1 MAGGKETPRQ
11 KMVGLMYLVLL
22 ALLALQVGAEIMVK
36 FQQLNDS
43 MQFLVIESQ
52 DKSKAILSNI
62 GDKVKERGN
71 KQKEVDALAQAN
83 ELHDKTTALID
94 KIQSYKEELIELTGG
109 YKIDEATGDTLG
121 YMGMKDADNT
131 SMLMVGVGDAHK
143 QYPGAKQK
151 TADGKGYAWSL
162 QTELNDFMKV
172 LNKAYVDVS
181 AATGGDVTDVEH
193 FGAKLALD
201 GKEDP
206 LFMKDSENKNKTWPM
221 LNFDHTPM
229 IASLAFLTEKQAKLA
244 QYEGEIL
251 AKFQGVVGA
260 SDFKFD
266 KLDVM
271 ANADASTV
279 AAGTKYKARIFLTAF
294 SDKMLPE
301 MTAGGRKLKVT
312 GGIGEYEF
320 TAKLPKGKPNKDG
333 LYPAS
338 YNAVIEVPDPLDP
351 SVMKKF
357 TKKVTYNVSKPVIQV
372 QSDAVS
378 ALYKDCGN
386 PLNIQVPALGTLYS
400 PSFKVTG
407 AVKKTGK
414 GGKGSIVVVPNQPQV
429 SIAVSSGGNYIGT
442 EKFKVRLV
450 PKPELVAKVNSKK
463 GKPVDQKRGM
473 KAPGP
478 RKIYM
483 DAVPDNGFAKA
494 LPKDARFRTVKW
506 TATLVRGKRP
516 VGSPKTFTKPDGN
529 LTAFAAK
536 AKPGDRIMIEVKKV
550 VRMNYL
556 GKKLD
561 VNIGT
566 PIINIPL
573 TD

>member
-43 MQFLVIESQ
+43 MQLLVTESQ
-52 DKSKAILSNI
+52 EKSKGILTNI

-71 KQKEVDALAQAN
+71 KEKEVKALEQARK
-83 ELHDKTTALID
+83 LHTQTTALID
-94 KIQSYKEELIELTGG
+94 KIETYKVELIELTGG
-109 YKIDEATGDTLG
+109 YMVDEETGENIG
-121 YMGMKDADNT
+121 YLGMKDADNT
-131 SMLMVGVGDAHK
+131 SMLMVGIGDNHK

-151 TADGKGYAWSL
+151 SSDGLGYAWSL
-162 QTELNDFMKV
+162 QVELNDFVKT
-172 LNKAYVDVS
+172 LNKSYVDVDL
-181 AATGGDVTDVEH
+181 ATGGDGKDTKH
-193 FGAKLALD
+193 FGVNERLALD

-206 LFMKDSENKNKTWPM
+206 LFMKDAENKNKTWPM

-251 AKFQGVVGA
+251 AKLKGVVGA
-260 SDFKFD
+260 ADFKFD

-279 AAGTKYKARIFLTAF
+279 AAGTEYKASIFLTAF
-294 SDKMLPE
+294 SDKMAPV

-312 GGIGEYEF
+312 SGMGEYKF
-320 TAKLPKGKPNKDG
+320 RASLPKSKPNKDG

-338 YNAVIEVPDPLDP
+338 YNAVIQVPDPLDP
-351 SVMKKF
+351 SIMKKF
-357 TKKVTYNVSKPVIQV
+357 TKKVNYFVSKPVIQV
-372 QSDAVS
+372 KAGDIN

-386 PLNIQVPALGTLYS
+386 PLNIQVPALGALYAPTFVVS
-400 PSFKVTG
+400 GGSQR
-407 AVKKTGK
+407 K
-414 GGKGSIVVVPNQPQV
+414 GPKGKGSIVVIPNKAEV
-429 SIAVSSGGNYIGT
+429 AITVKSGGNTIGT

-450 PKPELVAKVNSKK
+450 PKPTIMATTRGKQINPK
-463 GKPVDQKRGM
+463 GVL
-473 KAPGP
+473 APGP
-478 RKIYM
+478 RKVVM
-483 DAVPDNGFAKA
+483 KAVAEPGFKAA
-494 LPKDARFRTVKW
+494 LPKDSKFRVTKW

-516 VGSPKTFTKPDGN
+516 VVSPKTFKKPEGN
-529 LTAFAAK
+529 LTAFASK
-536 AKPGDRIMIEVKKV
+536 AKNGDRIMIEVKKV
-550 VRMNYL
+550 FRRTYTGKNVEVRIP
-556 GKKLD
+556 
-561 VNIGT
+561 VT
-566 PIINIPL
+566 IINVPL

>member
-43 MQFLVIESQ
+43 MQLLVTESQ
-52 DKSKAILSNI
+52 EKSKGILTNI

-71 KQKEVDALAQAN
+71 KQKEVKALEQAKK
-83 ELHDKTTALID
+83 LHTQTTAIID
-94 KIQSYKEELIELTGG
+94 KIETYKVELIELTGG
-109 YKIDEATGDTLG
+109 YMVDEETGENIG
-121 YMGMKDADNT
+121 YLGMKDADNT
-131 SMLMVGVGDAHK
+131 SMLMVGIGDNHK

-151 TADGKGYAWSL
+151 SKDGLGYAWSL
-162 QTELNDFMKV
+162 QVELNEFVKT
-172 LNKAYVDVS
+172 LNKAYVDVDL
-181 AATGGDVTDVEH
+181 ATGGDGKDTKH
-193 FGAKLALD
+193 FGVNERLALD

-206 LFMKDSENKNKTWPM
+206 LFMKDAENKNKTWPM

-251 AKFQGVVGA
+251 AKLKGVVGA
-260 SDFKFD
+260 ADFKFD

-279 AAGTKYKARIFLTAF
+279 AAGTEYKASIFLTAF
-294 SDKMLPE
+294 SDKMAPV

-312 GGIGEYEF
+312 SGMGEYKF
-320 TAKLPKGKPNKDG
+320 RASLPKSKPNKDG

-338 YNAVIEVPDPLDP
+338 YNAVIQVPDPLDP
-351 SVMKKF
+351 SIMKKF
-357 TKKVTYNVSKPVIQV
+357 TKKVNYFVSKPVIQV
-372 QSDAVS
+372 KAGDIN

-386 PLNIQVPALGTLYS
+386 PLNIQVPALGALYAPTFVVS
-400 PSFKVTG
+400 GGSQR
-407 AVKKTGK
+407 K
-414 GGKGSIVVVPNQPQV
+414 GPKGKGSIVVIPNKAEV
-429 SIAVSSGGNYIGT
+429 AITVKSGGNTIGT

-450 PKPELVAKVNSKK
+450 PKPTIMATTRGKQINPK
-463 GKPVDQKRGM
+463 GVL
-473 KAPGP
+473 APGP
-478 RKIYM
+478 RKVVM
-483 DAVPDNGFAKA
+483 KAVAEPGFKAA
-494 LPKDARFRTVKW
+494 LPKDSKFRVTKW

-516 VGSPKTFTKPDGN
+516 VVSPKTFKKPEGN
-529 LTAFAAK
+529 LTAFASK
-536 AKPGDRIMIEVKKV
+536 AKNGDRIMIEVKKV
-550 VRMNYL
+550 FRRTYTGKNVEVRIP
-556 GKKLD
+556 
-561 VNIGT
+561 VT
-566 PIINIPL
+566 IINVPL

>member
-43 MQFLVIESQ
+43 MQLLVTESQ
-52 DKSKAILSNI
+52 EKSKGILTNI

-71 KQKEVDALAQAN
+71 KEKEVKALEQAKK
-83 ELHDKTTALID
+83 LHTQTTAIID
-94 KIQSYKEELIELTGG
+94 KIETYKVELIELTGG
-109 YKIDEATGDTLG
+109 YMVDEETGENIG
-121 YMGMKDADNT
+121 YLGMKDADNT
-131 SMLMVGVGDAHK
+131 SMLMVGIGDNHK

-151 TADGKGYAWSL
+151 SKDGLGYAWSL
-162 QTELNDFMKV
+162 QVELNDFVKT
-172 LNKAYVDVS
+172 LNKAYVDVDL
-181 AATGGDVTDVEH
+181 ATGGDGKDTKH
-193 FGAKLALD
+193 FGVNERLALD

-206 LFMKDSENKNKTWPM
+206 LFMKDAENKNKTWPM

-251 AKFQGVVGA
+251 AKLKGVVGA
-260 SDFKFD
+260 ADFKFD

-279 AAGTKYKARIFLTAF
+279 AAGTEYKASIFLTAF
-294 SDKMLPE
+294 SDKMAPV

-312 GGIGEYEF
+312 SGMGEYKF
-320 TAKLPKGKPNKDG
+320 RASLPKSKPNKDG

-338 YNAVIEVPDPLDP
+338 YNAVIQVPDPLDP
-351 SVMKKF
+351 SIMKKF
-357 TKKVTYNVSKPVIQV
+357 TKKVNYFVSKPVIQV
-372 QSDAVS
+372 KAGDIN

-386 PLNIQVPALGTLYS
+386 PLNIQVPALGALYAPTFVVS
-400 PSFKVTG
+400 GGSQR
-407 AVKKTGK
+407 K
-414 GGKGSIVVVPNQPQV
+414 GPKGKGSIVVIPNKAEV
-429 SIAVSSGGNYIGT
+429 AITVKSGGNTIGT

-450 PKPELVAKVNSKK
+450 PKPTIMATTRGKQINPK
-463 GKPVDQKRGM
+463 GVL
-473 KAPGP
+473 APGP
-478 RKIYM
+478 RKVVM
-483 DAVPDNGFAKA
+483 KAVAEPGFKAA
-494 LPKDARFRTVKW
+494 LPKDSKFRVTKW

-516 VGSPKTFTKPDGN
+516 VVSPKTFKKPEGN
-529 LTAFAAK
+529 LTAFASK
-536 AKPGDRIMIEVKKV
+536 AKNGDRIMIEVKKV
-550 VRMNYL
+550 FRRTYTGKNVEVRIP
-556 GKKLD
+556 
-561 VNIGT
+561 VT
-566 PIINIPL
+566 IINVPL